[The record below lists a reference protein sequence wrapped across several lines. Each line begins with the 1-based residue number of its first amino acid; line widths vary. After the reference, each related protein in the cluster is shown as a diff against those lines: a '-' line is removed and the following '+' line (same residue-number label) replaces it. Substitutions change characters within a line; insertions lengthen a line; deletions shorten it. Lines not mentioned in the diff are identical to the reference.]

1 MLQMKELCAL
11 GLPPPSPVS
20 PGGWDAPAAW
30 GASGVF
36 AGEWR
41 DDIHVSAAVFLSL
54 PCVPGAALA
63 GVGCDGQ
70 GDVAGLSSE
79 PFGSH
84 CGTLSSVLHAGQA
97 QLGFNISICTWCV

>member
-11 GLPPPSPVS
+11 GLPPPSLSRGLGCSSCV
-20 PGGWDAPAAW
+20 GC
-30 GASGVF
+30 SGVF
-36 AGEWR
+36 AGEWG
-41 DDIHVSAAVFLSL
+41 DHIHVSAAVFLSL